1 MNNTSTIRQSTLT
14 GDTYIDYANQETA
27 VVSERGIASVPHNS
41 SAIEYWSYKVMTN
54 ELVVQY
60 KSSETFYRYESVPFS
75 TIFALMNA
83 DSLGAF
89 IAREIK
95 PNFSVA

>member
-1 MNNTSTIRQSTLT
+1 MNNTSTIKQTSYGVSVIEYT
-14 GDTYIDYANQETA
+14 NNETA
-27 VVSERGIASVPHNS
+27 IVSDDRIGSICLNS
-41 SAIEYWSYKVMTN
+41 SAIGYWTYNTKTN
-54 ELVVQY
+54 GLTVQY
-60 KSSETFYRYESVPFS
+60 KSSETFYDYVGVPFS
-75 TIFALMNA
+75 TIFAPMNA